1 MFDSLL
7 TRVFRTVA
15 GLCLLLTLAGAAAG
29 VYSQP
34 LAKPE
39 IPFGHGE
46 ELVYQAEFNRSLLR
60 GINVG
65 ELRFSAKPSA
75 NAHAPADGDVLQ
87 LIGSATAR
95 GFLLR
100 LFGAHFRLHVESVVD
115 AQSFAALKTKKVE
128 VDRRRTRI
136 SEAVFNHDARK
147 VTWTVR
153 NENQSEP
160 PSVTTLDFTE
170 PIQDILTVIYFVRT
184 QRLQPGQTF
193 DVPLSDNNRVYRCSV
208 AVVERKKIKS
218 ILGRVDAVRVE
229 PAIFGDDRVI
239 RSRGTLSIWVTDDAR
254 RIPVK
259 AQLKVPLGTF
269 DITLKRI
276 SHGKVGPAR

>member
-1 MFDSLL
+1 LL
-7 TRVFRTVA
+7 A
-15 GLCLLLTLAGAAAG
+15 LASVSAG

-34 LAKPE
+34 PAKPE
-39 IPFGHGE
+39 IPFARGE

-65 ELRFSAKPSA
+65 ELRFSARPSA
-75 NAHAPADGDVLQ
+75 SAHASADATGLK
-87 LIGSATAR
+87 LIGDATAK
-95 GFLLR
+95 GFLLK
-100 LFGAHFRLHVESVVD
+100 LFGSHFSLHVESVVD
-115 AQSFAALKTKKVE
+115 GESFAALRTKKVE
-128 VDRRRTRI
+128 EDRRRVRI
-136 SEAVFNHDARK
+136 SEAVFDHNANK
-147 VTWTVR
+147 VTWTVGNR
-153 NENQSEP
+153 NQTEP
-160 PSVTTLDFTE
+160 PSVTTLDFTD

-193 DVPLSDNNRVYRCSV
+193 DVPLTDNNQVYRCSV
-208 AVVERKKIKS
+208 AVVERKKLKT
-218 ILGRVDAVRVE
+218 ILGRVDTVRVE

-276 SHGKVGPAR
+276 SYGRAETRR